1 MMKLNFEVYIIHSKL
16 NNEQRGHEFKKKKSQ
31 GEVYEI
37 IWRQKRDGQMI

>member
-1 MMKLNFEVYIIHSKL
+1 MKLNFEIYIIHSKL
-16 NNEQRGHEFKKKKSQ
+16 NNEQRGHEFKKKSQ